1 MTTTMKSNFFLSVSH
16 VSKVYKMDGV
26 EFAALQDVSLTVS
39 DGEFIAIIGPSGSGK
54 STLMHLIGC
63 LDTPSEGTL
72 SIDSVDVS
80 TISSRELAK
89 IRNQKIGFVFQQ
101 FNLLRKTSAL
111 ANVEL
116 PLIYANINA
125 RERKMKAIEMLT
137 HVGLGDKLAN
147 FPSQL
152 SGGQQQRVAIARALV
167 TNPRILLADEPTGN
181 LDSKS
186 GREILDIFQ
195 KLNTDGHTIVLVT
208 HDMNIAKEAK
218 RIVQIKD
225 GSIVSDRK
233 K

>member
-1 MTTTMKSNFFLSVSH
+1 
-16 VSKVYKMDGV
+16 MDGI
-26 EFAALQDVSLTVS
+26 EFVALKDISLLVNEG
-39 DGEFIAIIGPSGSGK
+39 DFIAIIGPSGSGK

-63 LDTPSEGTL
+63 LDTPTEGTL
-72 SIDSVDVS
+72 SFDGVD
-80 TISSRELAK
+80 ISKISGRELAK

-111 ANVEL
+111 SNVEL
-116 PLIYANINA
+116 PLIYANMNA
-125 RERKMKAIEMLT
+125 KERNAKATSMMSK
-137 HVGLGDKLAN
+137 VGLGDKLTN
-147 FPSQL
+147 YPSQL

-186 GREILDIFQ
+186 GREILDMFQ
-195 KLNTDGHTIVLVT
+195 ELNKNGHTIVLVT

-225 GSIVSDRK
+225 GMILSDK
-233 K
+233 KNKI